1 MGRLM
6 CQFVKLSDWFPC
18 KARTRATG
26 EPLFQSE
33 NSMAK
38 SRKSLIKPRSIAF
51 TLQAGRCFYCS
62 YPMWSENPHEFASKH
77 KITLAQAKRFQCTGE
92 HLRAHQD
99 GGSSK
104 QHNIV
109 AACLFCNQKRHSR
122 KEPPPPDQYK
132 ELIHQRMSQGRWHD
146 VRLN

>member
-1 MGRLM
+1 
-6 CQFVKLSDWFPC
+6 
-18 KARTRATG
+18 
-26 EPLFQSE
+26 
-33 NSMAK
+33 
-38 SRKSLIKPRSIAF
+38 
-51 TLQAGRCFYCS
+51 
-62 YPMWSENPHEFASKH
+62 MWSGNPHEFASKH
-77 KITLAQAKRFQCTGE
+77 KITLGQAKRFQCTGE